1 MKTYFDTAVRE
12 GRYYSEDWT
21 FCENWRDIG
30 GQVWVDKRVLLRHTG
45 TYVFDGN
52 AQEQV
57 FRDLRAIFDP
67 TAHAVAEQAAQ
78 AAAQQAALIPPPPA
92 EPPPAEPPPEP
103 KATVLASSKKKK
115 PKKVANSK

>member
-1 MKTYFDTAVRE
+1 VRE

-21 FCENWRDIG
+21 FCENWRDLG

-45 TYVFDGN
+45 TYTFDGN

-57 FRDLRAIFDP
+57 YKDLKAIFEP
-67 TAHAVAEQAAQ
+67 ASGPATSVVSPAQ
-78 AAAQQAALIPPPPA
+78 VVDLPPPPPA
-92 EPPPAEPPPEP
+92 EPV
-103 KATVLASSKKKK
+103 ATVIASSKKK